1 MGRGQL
7 VFKGEEKSKK
17 KKSKTK
23 HSKKDPPE
31 QEVAVATAEG
41 NSRLP
46 QDHLA
51 AHAGSTSEAAS
62 QPETTPQILTPPGEI
77 TTSGTVVT
85 GYDTRFTRD
94 LSVGDAL
101 IVTIAGKQEMRVVT
115 MRLSDISLNL
125 SSAFS
130 ENVAVPTNF
139 QLIRKPRNVVQDARN
154 EQLDLQTAR
163 NDEVQL
169 AFGTYGTTEELVY
182 REKTEHG
189 SYRIKRVKVQ
199 DGKGLTRGDLLSMRE
214 KKKSDKYC

>member
-101 IVTIAGKQEMRVVT
+101 IVTIAGHYETVRYLTQSKQCLFGKRCGTDKFSIDKETKECCAGCTERATGLADCQKRRSAAGVWNIRHDGRVGLP
-115 MRLSDISLNL
+115 RKDRARI
-125 SSAFS
+125 
-130 ENVAVPTNF
+130 VP
-139 QLIRKPRNVVQDARN
+139 D
-154 EQLDLQTAR
+154 
-163 NDEVQL
+163 
-169 AFGTYGTTEELVY
+169 
-182 REKTEHG
+182 
-189 SYRIKRVKVQ
+189 
-199 DGKGLTRGDLLSMRE
+199 
-214 KKKSDKYC
+214 